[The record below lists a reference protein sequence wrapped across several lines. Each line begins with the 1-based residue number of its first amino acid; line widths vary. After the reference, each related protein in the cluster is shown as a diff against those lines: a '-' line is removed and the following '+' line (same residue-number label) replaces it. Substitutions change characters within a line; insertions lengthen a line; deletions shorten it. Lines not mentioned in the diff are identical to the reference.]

1 MPALRASGASVSGLY
16 ADKPCVETANPCPS
30 GVVGE
35 RRGGQQAGTEGGD
48 ALESELAALMVAVR
62 QGCRTSFAQ
71 LYVLTSPRLFA
82 AVLRINSD
90 RAEAEDVL
98 QEVYVKVW
106 SRCVQ
111 FDTQKGLVNYWL
123 TGIARNSAID
133 SLRRRGVRPQSG
145 LTPTAVNGDPYAE
158 LPSDWLE
165 PFEIVMR
172 SRAADAVQQC
182 LREFSNEQRECL
194 TLSFYDG
201 LSHEEI
207 GRRIGRPV
215 GTVKSWLRRSLLAMR
230 LVLVGHD

>member
-1 MPALRASGASVSGLY
+1 MG
-16 ADKPCVETANPCPS
+16 
-30 GVVGE
+30 
-35 RRGGQQAGTEGGD
+35 
-48 ALESELAALMVAVR
+48 AVR
-62 QGCRTSFAQ
+62 QGCRESFAQ

-82 AVLRINSD
+82 AVLRINGD

-98 QEVYVKVW
+98 QEIYVKVW

-111 FDTQKGLVNYWL
+111 FDAQKGYVNYWL

-145 LTPTAVNGDPYAE
+145 MTPTEVDGDPYAE

-165 PFEIVMR
+165 PLEIVMR

-201 LSHEEI
+201 LSHEDI
-207 GRRIGRPV
+207 GRRLGRPV

-230 LVLVGHD
+230 HALAGHE